1 MSTIS
6 AIRTGVLVG
15 DANQGVT
22 VSRSAAAVNS
32 AAVAAKP
39 TDSTVVSMDKR
50 VVSDVTYAMPA
61 SLSENRQAWSNPVK
75 DDVSAIMALNSARR
89 RPDGLAAQWRGLGG
103 AVLSQ
108 FAATGKAY
116 QQTLVN
122 YDAAAMGT
130 GSAKELDET
139 ALNSFSSMVAKASL
153 KVQTRSG
160 TTVELTLAV
169 DRGGVLGRNGLAV
182 EIKASGSLSS
192 AEKRALA
199 ELAQGLDKALE
210 GLGQPD
216 RPRMDIADLAKF
228 DRNVLQSVDLSIKN
242 PGEGELLSSFDL
254 HLGADRNSI
263 AFNGALGKVDVG
275 VDVQMPL
282 GRAGEQQ
289 RQDSITKLLRQ
300 VDAAAQRSHAESRL
314 VTLLKDAFSQLHEA
328 AGTTGA
334 RLAALSGNPL
344 SGRVDSMLSG
354 LADFTASFS
363 GAFERTG
370 RFGAVVETG
379 TASYQLNQETTFAP
393 GNQADTWR
401 VDQKQS
407 ESLVAQ
413 YVKSRG
419 DVMLDMGSGNY
430 DVFTVND
437 STEKNTTV
445 SVVEGRVS
453 DAQRTV
459 EENLLQT
466 MKKLVNFKVEE
477 ARETPVTRRQLE
489 SLLPNA

>member
-15 DANQGVT
+15 DAHQGAT
-22 VSRSAAAVNS
+22 VSRSAVALNS
-32 AAVAAKP
+32 ATVAAKP
-39 TDSTVVSMDKR
+39 ADSTVVSMDKS
-50 VVSDVTYAMPA
+50 VVSDVTYTKPA
-61 SLSENRQAWSNPVK
+61 SLSQNRQAWSNPVK

-103 AVLSQ
+103 ALLSQ
-108 FAATGKAY
+108 FATTGAAY
-116 QQTLVN
+116 RQTLVN

-130 GSAKELDET
+130 GSAKELDEA
-139 ALNSFSSMVAKASL
+139 ALDSFSSMVAKASL

-160 TTVELTLAV
+160 ITVELTLAV

-182 EIKASGSLSS
+182 EIKASGSLSG

-199 ELAQGLDKALE
+199 EMAQGLDKALE

-263 AFNGALGKVDVG
+263 AFDGALGKVDVS

-289 RQDSITKLLRQ
+289 RQSSITELLRQ

-314 VTLLKDAFSQLHEA
+314 VTLFKDAFSQLHEA

-334 RLAALSGNPL
+334 RIAALSGNPL
-344 SGRVDSMLSG
+344 SGRVDTMLSG

-379 TASYQLNQETTFAP
+379 TASYQLNQETAFAP
-393 GNQADTWR
+393 GNQADTWK

-407 ESLVAQ
+407 ESLVAR

-419 DVMLDMGSGNY
+419 DVMLDTSSGNY

-437 STEKNTTV
+437 STEKKTTV
-445 SVVEGRVS
+445 SVIEGRVS
-453 DAQRTV
+453 DAQRTF
-459 EENLLQT
+459 EQNLLQT
-466 MKKLVNFKVEE
+466 MKKLANFKVEE
-477 ARETPVTRRQLE
+477 ERETPVNRRQREKLQ
-489 SLLPNA
+489 PNA